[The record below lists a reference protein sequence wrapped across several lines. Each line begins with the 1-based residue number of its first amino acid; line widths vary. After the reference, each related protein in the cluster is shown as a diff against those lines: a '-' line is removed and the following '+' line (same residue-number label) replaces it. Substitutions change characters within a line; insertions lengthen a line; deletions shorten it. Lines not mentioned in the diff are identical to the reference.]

1 MKHEK
6 LDSVPAIGGTSLLV
20 IFSVLCLTVFSLLTL
35 TTAHSQKRL
44 SDSTAEACAAYYEAD
59 RQAEEI
65 FALLRSGQ
73 THPQV
78 HRDGSDYTY
87 SVPIT
92 QHQSLLVRL
101 RHNQSWQ
108 VLCWQAAV
116 TTAPIHNQPLSLW
129 DGGSSQE
136 VSP

>member
-1 MKHEK
+1 MKHEPF
-6 LDSVPAIGGTSLLV
+6 DSVPAIGGTSLLV
-20 IFSVLCLTVFSLLTL
+20 IFSVLCLTVFSLMTL
-35 TTAHSQKRL
+35 TTAQAQKHL
-44 SDSTAEACAAYYEAD
+44 SDSSAKACTAYYEAD

-92 QHQSLLVRL
+92 QHQSLHVWL
-101 RHNQSWQ
+101 RHDRNWQ
-108 VLCWQAAV
+108 VLCWQAVV
-116 TTAPIHNQPLSLW
+116 TTDPIHNQSLSLW
-129 DGGSSQE
+129 DGGSNQE